1 MKAFGPTRQHAS
13 ATLRRMVPAP
23 LAEDKPLSPRPAPL
37 RPRWR
42 IRGRYWNVVPGW
54 QLFKREVVPREN
66 YRRQKFKNRGRYA
79 VSRPRAADDF
89 PAIRARLEELQCQR
103 GGEMPTVD
111 DGRLPRRNVDAEN
124 ARLPTGAQGL
134 LPMQRRLLER
144 LEFRM
149 VY

>member
-1 MKAFGPTRQHAS
+1 
-13 ATLRRMVPAP
+13 
-23 LAEDKPLSPRPAPL
+23 
-37 RPRWR
+37 
-42 IRGRYWNVVPGW
+42 
-54 QLFKREVVPREN
+54 
-66 YRRQKFKNRGRYA
+66 
-79 VSRPRAADDF
+79 
-89 PAIRARLEELQCQR
+89 LEELQCQR

-111 DGRLPRRNVDAEN
+111 DGRLPRRNADAEN